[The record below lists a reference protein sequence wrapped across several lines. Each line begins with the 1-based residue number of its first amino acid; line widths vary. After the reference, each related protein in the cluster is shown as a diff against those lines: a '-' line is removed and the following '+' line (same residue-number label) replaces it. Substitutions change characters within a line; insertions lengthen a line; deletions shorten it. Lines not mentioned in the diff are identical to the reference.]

1 MLAEEGEHLAPAIH
15 GLLGPVEWPVPIE
28 DAVASTVVAVE
39 LVHLAMLLEF
49 GLVLV
54 HLLGAR
60 RSVVVAEY
68 AEQRAAEVLRHL
80 DRRDRRLGIEFLLA
94 HHHAAAPELD
104 AGIDVFPLAG
114 IDEGVPTTRT
124 GAENADLAIVIGL
137 RAYPLHCGLG
147 VADHLGVGNAA
158 VGAHFGGDVVWVA
171 LARTLI
177 EVSADRE
184 IAVMREPTR
193 RLNVELAPAREMV
206 DKHNARKGAWTRRL
220 GHISGNRG
228 SLVAF
233 DGHVLASHASV
244 E

>member
-1 MLAEEGEHLAPAIH
+1 L
-15 GLLGPVEWPVPIE
+15 PI
-28 DAVASTVVAVE
+28 TT
-39 LVHLAMLLEF
+39 
-49 GLVLV
+49 
-54 HLLGAR
+54 R
-60 RSVVVAEY
+60 
-68 AEQRAAEVLRHL
+68 
-80 DRRDRRLGIEFLLA
+80 
-94 HHHAAAPELD
+94 AAPEVD
-104 AGIDVFPLAG
+104 ACVDVFPLAG

-147 VADHLGVGNAA
+147 IADHLGVGNAA

-206 DKHNARKGAWTRRL
+206 DKHNARKGAGTRRL
-220 GHISGNRG
+220 GHISGNRD